1 LALLNLEEMMENRG
15 VEVGYSNIYRW
26 GKKFTPNLEA
36 SFRKDK
42 KRPVGKSWRMN
53 ETYLKVIR
61 RLEISLSCLLT
72 RTARPS
78 TSAHHT
84 SRQEGRLALF

>member
-1 LALLNLEEMMENRG
+1 MMEKRG
-15 VEVGYSNIYRW
+15 VEVGYSKYIPL
-26 GKKFTPNLEA
+26 GKKFMPQLEP
-36 SFRKDK
+36 FFLKGK
-42 KRPVGKSWRMN
+42 KRPMGKSWRMN

-78 TSAHHT
+78 TSAHHPL
-84 SRQEGRLALF
+84 RQEGRLALF